1 MLSVLSAKSS
11 GLGLQA
17 CIKDDKGPRTRW
29 LSGGCHTLSGDRGLR
44 MHHRSVLIEFG
55 SKELML

>member
-17 CIKDDKGPRTRW
+17 CIKDDKGPCTRW
-29 LSGGCHTLSGDRGLR
+29 LSGGCHTLSGERGLR
-44 MHHRSVLIEFG
+44 GHNHSVLMRFG
-55 SKELML
+55 SKELTF